1 MSPSS
6 AVNNP
11 VCQTVRGNDEK
22 QKPVAALNFMVAMF
36 HLDFSKGVC
45 SEVSNGRCRSLGTAV
60 NNGDG
65 VPCPPSVALL
75 SY

>member
-6 AVNNP
+6 AVDNP
-11 VCQTVRGNDEK
+11 ECQMERGNDGK

-36 HLDFSKGVC
+36 HLNFSTGVC
-45 SEVSNGRCRSLGTAV
+45 SEVSNGCCRSLGTAV
-60 NNGDG
+60 SNGDG
-65 VPCPPSVALL
+65 VPCPLCVALL